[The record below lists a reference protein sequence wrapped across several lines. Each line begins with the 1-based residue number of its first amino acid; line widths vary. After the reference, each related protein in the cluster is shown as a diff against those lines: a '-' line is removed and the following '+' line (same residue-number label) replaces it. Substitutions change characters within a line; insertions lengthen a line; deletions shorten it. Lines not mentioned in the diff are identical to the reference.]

1 MTAKEIAELRKQAAA
16 TDTLTPV
23 VWVLWEIA
31 IQLATFSELYNR
43 WKCLE
48 YGVDE
53 EDLKKWKSAESCG
66 AATAR
71 P

>member
-1 MTAKEIAELRKQAAA
+1 MTAQEIADLRKDAAA
-16 TDTLTPV
+16 TNTLTPA

-31 IQLATFSELYNR
+31 IQLATFRELYNR

-53 EDLKKWKSAESCG
+53 EDPEQWKSVESCG
-66 AATAR
+66 AGTAR